1 MDGNACSFVKGL
13 RALILFVTVGSP
25 LPRRGVERMQ
35 NPDVIFYLF
44 QHISFNFLKGL
55 DGEEN
60 WLGGHAKPQ
69 ESGKHKQNFLW

>member
-1 MDGNACSFVKGL
+1 
-13 RALILFVTVGSP
+13 
-25 LPRRGVERMQ
+25 MQ

-44 QHISFNFLKGL
+44 QHISFNFMRGL

-69 ESGKHKQNFLW
+69 ESEKHKQNHL